1 MSAPPRSGPASGQK
15 GRETNMNTVGVIGL
29 GVMGAPM
36 AANLVKAGYDVIGY
50 NRSPG
55 PVERLV
61 AAGGRAAT
69 GVPDVAA
76 RADAVL
82 TVLPDSPDVEEVV
95 LGADGVLRHARD
107 GLLLVDFSTIRPETS
122 RAVAEAARKAGA
134 RPLDA
139 PVSGGERGAI
149 EGALSIMVGGR
160 KEDFAA
166 AKPLFDAVGRTV
178 VHVGGDGAGQTVKAA
193 NQMIVGGVI
202 AVVSE
207 ALILLEASG
216 VPTGSALTV
225 LKGGLAGN
233 QVMNVKGDSM
243 LARSFEPGFRIDL
256 HHKDLGI
263 ALAVARATGVTTPL
277 TGIVAQL
284 LTAARARGLGSL
296 DHSALLLLV
305 EELAGRAPA
314 REGRA

>member
-1 MSAPPRSGPASGQK
+1 M
-15 GRETNMNTVGVIGL
+15 ETVGVIGL

-36 AANLVKAGYDVIGY
+36 AANLLKAGFDVVGY

-55 PVERLV
+55 PVDHLV
-61 AAGGRAAT
+61 AAGGRSAGSIA
-69 GVPDVAA
+69 DVTAQ
-76 RADAVL
+76 ADAIL
-82 TVLPDSPDVEEVV
+82 TVLPDSPDVEEVL
-95 LGADGVLRHARD
+95 LGTDGVLAHARE
-107 GLLLVDFSTIRPETS
+107 GLLLVDCSTVRPGTA
-122 RAVAEAARKAGA
+122 RTVADAARRAA
-134 RPLDA
+134 VRPLDA
-139 PVSGGERGAI
+139 PVSGGEQGAI
-149 EGALSIMVGGR
+149 DGTLSIMVGGR
-160 KEDFAA
+160 EEDFIAA
-166 AKPLFDAVGRTV
+166 GPLFDAMGRTV

-202 AVVSE
+202 GVVSE
-207 ALILLEASG
+207 ALVLLEASG
-216 VPTGSALTV
+216 VPADSALSV

-263 ALAVARATGVTTPL
+263 ALDVARATGVATPL
-277 TGIVAQL
+277 TGVVAQL

-314 REGRA
+314 REVRA

>member
-1 MSAPPRSGPASGQK
+1 M
-15 GRETNMNTVGVIGL
+15 ETVGVIGL

-36 AANLVKAGYDVIGY
+36 AANLVKAGFDVVGY
-50 NRSPG
+50 NRSSG
-55 PVERLV
+55 PTERLV
-61 AAGGRAAT
+61 AVGGRAGT
-69 GVPDVAA
+69 GIAEVTAQ
-76 RADAVL
+76 ADAVF

-95 LGADGVLRHARD
+95 LGTDGVLQHARE
-107 GLLLVDFSTIRPETS
+107 GLLLVDCSTIRPETS
-122 RAVAEAARKAGA
+122 TAVAEAARKAGV

-139 PVSGGERGAI
+139 PVSGGEQGAI
-149 EGALSIMVGGR
+149 DGTLSIMVGGR
-160 KEDFAA
+160 EEDFAA
-166 AKPLFDAVGRTV
+166 ARRLFDAVGRTV

-207 ALILLEASG
+207 ALVLLEASG
-216 VPTGSALTV
+216 VPTDSALAV

-233 QVMNVKGDSM
+233 QVLNAKGDSM

-263 ALAVARATGVTTPL
+263 ALAVARATDVATPL
-277 TGIVAQL
+277 TGVVAQL
-284 LTAARARGLGSL
+284 LTAARARGLGAL

-305 EELAGRAPA
+305 EELAGRASTRGEHA
-314 REGRA
+314 

>member
-1 MSAPPRSGPASGQK
+1 MPCRGGRAP
-15 GRETNMNTVGVIGL
+15 GRKVTNKMETVGVIGL

-36 AANLVKAGYDVIGY
+36 AANLLKAGFDVVGY

-55 PVERLV
+55 PVQRLV
-61 AAGGRAAT
+61 AAGGTSAT
-69 GVPDVAA
+69 SIAEVAA
-76 RADAVL
+76 RADAIL
-82 TVLPDSPDVEEVV
+82 TVLPDSPDVERVL
-95 LGADGVLRHARD
+95 LGADGVLAHARE
-107 GLLLVDFSTIRPETS
+107 GLLLVDCSTVRPETS
-122 RAVAEAARKAGA
+122 RTVADAARGVGA

-139 PVSGGERGAI
+139 PVSGGEQGAI
-149 EGALSIMVGGR
+149 DGTLSIMVGGR
-160 KEDFAA
+160 KADFAA
-166 AKPLFDAVGRTV
+166 ARPLFDAVGRTV

-202 AVVSE
+202 TVVSE
-207 ALILLEASG
+207 ALVLLEASG
-216 VPTGSALTV
+216 VPTDAALTV

-243 LARSFEPGFRIDL
+243 LARCFEPGFRIDL

-263 ALAVARATGVTTPL
+263 ALAAARTTGVATPL
-277 TGIVAQL
+277 TGVVAQL

-314 REGRA
+314 HEVPA